1 MSNQK
6 LEPGWLERDVNN
18 AATRAKELLATP
30 APEAR
35 PAELALRLDAMA
47 GVFQHWLDWQK
58 DERDREGLTTTDHTH
73 VISVP
78 PQWPYRATL
87 KTWIETLQIAARASS
102 PDAHP
107 GTIRSREERSLTDT
121 ESSAIT
127 TGDPKAERDAKDFAI
142 EHGEYL
148 AKSVEN
154 FLSFLNA
161 QECLHDISDM
171 DGMNDHWSGL
181 KLDIHNFRK
190 RAARASRGANPAQT
204 DDATQSSREPSA
216 APREG

>member
-102 PDAHP
+102 PDAERVMRLEGVLRPFAEYGDEIDANPFSAPYPDACPLGVPP
-107 GTIRSREERSLTDT
+107 GRPENKITIGHL
-121 ESSAIT
+121 
-127 TGDPKAERDAKDFAI
+127 
-142 EHGEYL
+142 
-148 AKSVEN
+148 
-154 FLSFLNA
+154 
-161 QECLHDISDM
+161 
-171 DGMNDHWSGL
+171 
-181 KLDIHNFRK
+181 
-190 RAARASRGANPAQT
+190 RAASRALS
-204 DDATQSSREPSA
+204 QS
-216 APREG
+216 APREGA